1 MRPREPSATMST
13 TEVTNVSTQ
22 GQAGPA
28 ASPIGAGPG
37 ELPALCGPG
46 DDLAGHGALPVSD
59 AQVLAVRPAEP
70 VSVPVA
76 EGVPPLTFRGELPP
90 SLAYQVRWW
99 LWKPTPEGPYAGEL
113 TITQV
118 GRSKTDITVY
128 LVEVVPFEGRGTLRA
143 FLLAN
148 QKNGE
153 VYAVEL
159 NGMRGDD
166 CTCKSSQCRKQCK
179 HPPTL
184 RAMVARGLI

>member
-1 MRPREPSATMST
+1 MSRLKAKAIPLPPPPS
-13 TEVTNVSTQ
+13 
-22 GQAGPA
+22 
-28 ASPIGAGPG
+28 
-37 ELPALCGPG
+37 
-46 DDLAGHGALPVSD
+46 
-59 AQVLAVRPAEP
+59 EP
-70 VSVPVA
+70 VPASCPHCA
-76 EGVPPLTFRGELPP
+76 APATIWPPTEHYPFRTLKCSRCDQPNLLRFLSPTGIPPLTFRGELPP
-90 SLAYQVRWW
+90 SPTYSVRWW

-118 GRSKTDITVY
+118 GRSKTDIAVY

-148 QKNGE
+148 QTNGE

-159 NGMRGDD
+159 NGVRGDN